1 MLNNNSRWGL
11 LYSRIASV
19 LCKERSIRKWFD
31 KLLLQYKIQLQI
43 QPVLAILLS
52 AATFFIY
59 QQMKSNIISGQS
71 QRAEGVAMQVIDSA
85 NMLMVTGAISNASD
99 RQLMIKKIVEGQ
111 RLASLRL
118 VRTDQVVRQYGPG
131 LPEEHLD
138 DPVVKQAIEK
148 SVRAG
153 KSIPYI
159 LIERIDGKP
168 MLRAITPYI
177 ESRNF
182 HGTNCLNC
190 HRIAVGS
197 SNGASDLR
205 IDLSENFKSLN
216 TTLEKLIAGQ
226 VGLQILLF
234 FLIGW
239 VSTLKSQQQ
248 QFERLAHFDTL
259 TGLPNRA
266 LLNDR
271 LSMALAQM
279 KRSGGKLAVGFMD
292 LDGFKL
298 INDSYGHEV
307 GDLLLMKVTE
317 RIVSLLRATDTVAR
331 LGGDEFILI
340 FPEILDE
347 AECRHMLSR
356 IMDSIVQ
363 PFKISGHEIL
373 ITTSI
378 GVTLYPDDD
387 ADTDSLLRHAD
398 QAMYV
403 AKEAGRNRFYFF
415 DPINDHLTQVRSEGR
430 SRVEMALESG
440 EFLLH
445 YQPKVNMRT
454 GKVIGAEALIRWQH
468 PVRGLLPPI
477 EFLPLIENSDFEIS
491 LSKWVITEA
500 LVQMAIWQEQKLNL
514 TVSVN
519 LPARHLQS
527 EGFTAF
533 IASSIAKNLVSPTCH
548 FELEIL
554 ETVALWDIV
563 TVTQTMKACR
573 ELGVHFSIDDFGTGY
588 ASLAYLRRLP
598 AETIKIDQ
606 GFVRGMLIDPDD
618 LSIVEGVINL
628 ADAFQKK
635 VIAEGVETIAHG
647 TMLLHMGCDLAQ
659 GYGIA
664 HPMAAEQL
672 PDWIRNFRADPA
684 WARTGNLQLSR
695 QDTALVFAEAE
706 HRRWLANLVA
716 YVEEK
721 NLVDPT
727 LDPEECR
734 FSEWL
739 HRHGQ
744 LAYGQ
749 MAEFSA
755 IDSNHSAIHALGKR
769 MSYLCTL
776 DQHSKA
782 RDRLPELS
790 ALMDNFIKSLHGFI
804 EILCIEEKVK

>member
-1 MLNNNSRWGL
+1 
-11 LYSRIASV
+11 
-19 LCKERSIRKWFD
+19 
-31 KLLLQYKIQLQI
+31 
-43 QPVLAILLS
+43 
-52 AATFFIY
+52 
-59 QQMKSNIISGQS
+59 
-71 QRAEGVAMQVIDSA
+71 MQVIDST

-99 RQLMIKKIVEGQ
+99 RQLMIKKILEGQ

-118 VRTDQVVRQYGPG
+118 VRTDQVVRQFGPG

-138 DPVVKQAIEK
+138 DPLVKQVIEK
-148 SVRAG
+148 SVSAK

-159 LIERIDGKP
+159 FIERIDGKP

-182 HGTNCLNC
+182 HGTDCQSC
-190 HRIAVGS
+190 HRIATGS

-216 TTLEKLIAGQ
+216 TTLEKLIGGQ
-226 VGLQILLF
+226 IGLQVILF
-234 FLIGW
+234 FLIRW
-239 VSTLKSQQQ
+239 VSALKSQQQ
-248 QFERLAHFDTL
+248 QFERLAHYDTL

-317 RIVSLLRATDTVAR
+317 RIVSMLRATDTVAR

-340 FPEILDE
+340 FPAILDE
-347 AECRHMLSR
+347 AECRQMLSR

-363 PFKISGHEIL
+363 PFKIRGHDIF
-373 ITTSI
+373 ISASI

-415 DPINDHLTQVRSEGR
+415 DTINDHLTQVRSEGR
-430 SRVEMALESG
+430 SRVEMALERG

-454 GKVIGAEALIRWQH
+454 GKVVGAEALIRWQH

-491 LSKWVITEA
+491 LSKWVITQA
-500 LVQMAIWQEQKLNL
+500 LVQMAIWQKQELTL

-533 IASSIAKNLVSPTCH
+533 IASSIANNPMLSASH

-563 TVTQTMKACR
+563 SVTQTMKACR

-606 GFVRGMLIDPDD
+606 GFVRDMLIDPDD

-628 ADAFQKK
+628 ADSFQKK
-635 VIAEGVETIAHG
+635 VIAEGVETIAHC

-664 HPMAAEQL
+664 RPMAAEQL

-684 WARTGNLQLSR
+684 WAHAGNLQLSR
-695 QDTALVFAEAE
+695 QNTALVFAEAE
-706 HRRWLANLVA
+706 HRRWLAALVA
-716 YVEEK
+716 FVEEK
-721 NLVDPT
+721 NLADPT
-727 LDPEECR
+727 LDLEECR

-739 HRHGQ
+739 HG
-744 LAYGQ
+744 YGQ
-749 MAEFSA
+749 STYSHLAKFSA
-755 IDSNHSAIHALGKR
+755 VESNHSAIHVLGKNLA
-769 MSYLCTL
+769 YLCTL
-776 DQHSKA
+776 NQYSEA

-790 ALMDNFIKSLHGFI
+790 DLVDNFIKSLHRFI
-804 EILCIEEKVK
+804 EILCLDAHVTISSPSL